1 MQSSILMWLIIH
13 SVAID
18 ILGLIR
24 LCGDVARSL
33 MPFECFSIC
42 IDIYMIR
49 PQIMKFF
56 FQQMK
61 QEQIPS
67 FLKVTSNKHKS

>member
-1 MQSSILMWLIIH
+1 MQSSILLWLIIH
-13 SVAID
+13 TVAID

-42 IDIYMIR
+42 DKTANNEVLLSTIEARTD
-49 PQIMKFF
+49 P
-56 FQQMK
+56 
-61 QEQIPS
+61 
-67 FLKVTSNKHKS
+67 FLLKSKE

>member
-18 ILGLIR
+18 ILGLII

-42 IDIYMIR
+42 DKTANNEVLR
-49 PQIMKFF
+49 STDEARTDP
-56 FQQMK
+56 
-61 QEQIPS
+61 
-67 FLKVTSNKHKS
+67 FLLKSNK